1 MNLSLI
7 HIAGNIVINPVEIV
21 YMAQNPK
28 GVDDGPPST
37 HIQMTHGHLNV
48 DTTVDDIM
56 GKIHD
61 SLRNAGW
68 GGF

>member
-21 YMAQNPK
+21 YMAESPTDTGPK
-28 GVDDGPPST
+28 T
-37 HIQMTHGHLNV
+37 HIQMTHGHINV

-61 SLRNAGW
+61 SLKNVGW